1 MGGGENDGRER
12 ERCRESESF
21 DSSSLRLQRR
31 KSETEFPCRVYPLTD
46 LDERCAAEIQLN
58 SENAYIGNCRD
69 IFGKV
74 LSLRFLCVVC
84 GIEIV
89 YEKGSSALREMLSYR
104 DFAIACNIL

>member
-1 MGGGENDGRER
+1 MGGSENEMEEKER
-12 ERCRESESF
+12 ERGESESF

-46 LDERCAAEIQLN
+46 LDERCATEIQLN

-74 LSLRFLCVVC
+74 LLLRFSCVV
-84 GIEIV
+84 
-89 YEKGSSALREMLSYR
+89 A
-104 DFAIACNIL
+104 